1 MYLAIELPEEIAQQL
16 TQKWDNLPCRILEAI
31 ALEAYRS
38 NTLTTAQI
46 QTLLQ
51 LPSRWAVE
59 HFLQQHH
66 ALLDYTTAD
75 LNADVETLEALL
87 PE

>member
-1 MYLAIELPEEIAQQL
+1 MHLAIELPEEIAQQL
-16 TQKWDNLPCRILEAI
+16 AQKWDDFPYRVLEAI

-46 QTLLQ
+46 QSLLN

-59 HFLQQHH
+59 TFLQQHN
-66 ALLDYTTAD
+66 ALMDYTTED
-75 LNADVETLEALL
+75 LDADVATIETLLSE
-87 PE
+87 

>member
-1 MYLAIELPEEIAQQL
+1 MQLAIELPEEIAQQL
-16 TQKWDNLPCRILEAI
+16 AQHWDNLPRRILEAI

-38 NTLTTAQI
+38 NTLTTAQV
-46 QTLLQ
+46 QALLQ

-59 HFLQQHH
+59 DFLQQHH
-66 ALLDYTTAD
+66 ALIDYTTDD
-75 LNADVETLEALL
+75 LEADVATLEACL